1 MNKKRRFYDNV
12 LTYLGFAGP
21 ASLVFLA
28 VIILPFLYG
37 LYVSVT
43 NSDALTVNPQF
54 IGLANYKV
62 ALNDAQFWSSF
73 VLSLKYVVCTV
84 ILTNVIAFLLAY
96 LLTSGMRGQSFFRM
110 VYFTPYLIG
119 GIVLGVLWKNLI
131 FMRVFPF
138 LGDLFKI
145 PLFAKTWFNDPEHAF
160 WALVIGFTWQY
171 IGYMMMIY
179 IAGFTSIPHEL
190 LEAAS
195 IDGAN
200 SFNRLKHITLPFMV
214 TPIIITT
221 LLSLQRSFMV
231 FDVNYSLT
239 GGEPYRSTVLVS
251 LYVYDK
257 AFRSQ
262 QPSAYGIGQSEAF
275 FLCIV
280 VAVIAV
286 TQYYFSKKLEV
297 EE

>member
-1 MNKKRRFYDNV
+1 MSKRGRFSDNV

-21 ASLVFLA
+21 TTFVFLA
-28 VIILPFLYG
+28 VIVVPFLYG
-37 LYVSVT
+37 LYLSMT
-43 NSDALTVNPQF
+43 NSDVLTVNPQF
-54 IGLANYKV
+54 IGLANYQV
-62 ALNDAQFWSSF
+62 VLADSQFWSSF
-73 VLSLKYVVCTV
+73 ILSLRYVFWTV
-84 ILTNVIAFLLAY
+84 LITNGIAFLLAY
-96 LLTSGMRGQSFFRM
+96 LLSQGMKGQNFFRT

-131 FMRVFPF
+131 FMRVLPF
-138 LGDLFKI
+138 LGDLLKI
-145 PLFAKTWFNDPEHAF
+145 PLFQKTWFNDPEHAF

-171 IGYMMMIY
+171 IGYMMVIY
-179 IAGFTSIPHEL
+179 IAGFMSIPQEL

-200 SFNRLKHITLPFMV
+200 SYKRLKHITLPFMI

-275 FLCIV
+275 FLCLV
-280 VAVIAV
+280 VAIIAV

-297 EE
+297 EQ